1 MIRGTTPTHIFQMPF
16 SAETLKF
23 TITYAQNDREIVK
36 KTEEDCDV
44 KGNAIMITL
53 SQEDT
58 LLFDE
63 KKAVQVQ
70 LKTLDFEGNV
80 KASNVM
86 ITTAG
91 KILDEE
97 VIE

>member
-1 MIRGTTPTHIFQMPF
+1 M
-16 SAETLKF
+16 L
-23 TITYAQNDREIVK
+23 
-36 KTEEDCDV
+36 
-44 KGNAIMITL
+44 TL

-58 LLFDE
+58 LLFDT

-70 LKTLDFEGNV
+70 LKTLDFGGNV

>member
-16 SAETLKF
+16 SVENLKF
-23 TITYAQNDREIVK
+23 TITYAQEDREIVK
-36 KTEEDCDV
+36 KTEKDCEV
-44 KGNAIMITL
+44 SGAVIILTL

-58 LLFDE
+58 LLFDA

-70 LKTLDFEGNV
+70 LKTLDFGGNV

>member
-1 MIRGTTPTHIFQMPF
+1 MIRGTTPTHIFRLPF
-16 SAETLKF
+16 SVETPKF

-44 KGNAIMITL
+44 NGNVIELTL

-63 KKAVQVQ
+63 KMAVQVQ
-70 LKTLDFEGNV
+70 IKTLDFGGNV